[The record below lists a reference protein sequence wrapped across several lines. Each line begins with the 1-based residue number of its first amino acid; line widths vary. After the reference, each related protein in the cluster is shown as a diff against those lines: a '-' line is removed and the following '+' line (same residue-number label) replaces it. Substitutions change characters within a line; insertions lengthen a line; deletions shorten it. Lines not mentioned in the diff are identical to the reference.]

1 MKAAE
6 SLTEAH
12 FIQRLETLYLLARKV
27 LGGTLQADRKSTRKG
42 AGITF
47 ADYAEYQ
54 MGDDYRSIDWRVYA
68 RFDELVVKLFE
79 LEEDATIYMLLDC
92 SHSMRSKFLMARQL
106 TAGLGYIGLNC
117 LDRLAVYSLADR
129 LDPILEPTRGR
140 ARVFPFLRKL
150 DNQQTLG
157 TDTDFNTCCKA
168 FQARRHRKGM
178 VIVVSDF
185 LFPGGYEQGL
195 KLLNWHGHDVYCLQ
209 VHDPAD
215 ATCDWKGDVDVHC
228 VETDAHMR
236 VTVTPREARAY
247 EAAFAAWNEGLKK
260 ECARRGIGLASVTKE
275 VAFDA
280 VIQDILRRGGL
291 VA

>member
-1 MKAAE
+1 MKSND
-6 SLTEAH
+6 SLTDGR

-79 LEEDATIYMLLDC
+79 LEEDATIYILLDS
-92 SHSMRSKFLMARQL
+92 SHSMKSKFLMAKQL
-106 TAGLGYIGLNC
+106 AAGLGYIGLNC
-117 LDRLAVYSLADR
+117 LDRLAVYSLSDR
-129 LDPILEPTRGR
+129 LDPILDPTRGR
-140 ARVFPFLRKL
+140 ARTFPFLRKL
-150 DNQQTLG
+150 DEQATVG
-157 TDTDFNTCCKA
+157 KDTDFTTCCKT

-209 VHDPAD
+209 VHD
-215 ATCDWKGDVDVHC
+215 ATDLSCDWKGDVDVQC
-228 VETDAHMR
+228 VESEAHMR

-247 EAAFAAWNEGLKK
+247 EAAMAAWNDGLKK
-260 ECARRGIGLASVTKE
+260 ECARRGIGLASVTSE